1 MSNST
6 FIEEERPKGFWQE
19 RYEEVQEKY
28 DQLLKSKGAPDKIW
42 ISTDTLNGYYMSNH
56 PLYGEEYI
64 RKDALLEWAKE
75 LQSLIKDKSG
85 ASFKGAEVVI
95 NEVINK
101 IESL

>member
-1 MSNST
+1 MRNNMSNST

-19 RYEEVQEKY
+19 RYEELQEKY
-28 DQLLKSKGAPDKIW
+28 DQLLKSKDVPD
-42 ISTDTLNGYYMSNH
+42 DN
-56 PLYGEEYI
+56 EYI
-64 RKDALLEWAKE
+64 RKEALLEWAKE

-85 ASFKGAEVVI
+85 VSFRSAEVVI